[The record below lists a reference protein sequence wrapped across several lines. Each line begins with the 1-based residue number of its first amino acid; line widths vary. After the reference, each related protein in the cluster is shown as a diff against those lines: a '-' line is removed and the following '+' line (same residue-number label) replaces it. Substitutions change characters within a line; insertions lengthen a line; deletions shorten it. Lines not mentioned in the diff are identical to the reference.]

1 MHQFLSLAHVLGSKQ
16 ALQFIPDIGEYEYF
30 LYYSAPGKDNYY
42 KQNQMKIWEYFMI
55 HFHYKKKKKE
65 SLLALEQWG
74 QIHTWGNMTD
84 ISRALQLIL
93 PMGSTR
99 K

>member
-1 MHQFLSLAHVLGSKQ
+1 MHQFLPVTCVLGCGKQ
-16 ALQFIPDIGEYEYF
+16 ALQFIPDTGEYEYF

-55 HFHYKKKKKE
+55 HFHYKK

-74 QIHTWGNMTD
+74 QIHTQGNITD
-84 ISRALQLIL
+84 IRRTLELI
-93 PMGSTR
+93 
-99 K
+99 